1 MMYILCVAN
10 CGHPELSFS
19 SIASNDSHTPNTLGY
34 DSEDLPIEGKTVRFD
49 CPPGS
54 MLTGP
59 NSATCSENGEWEPDP
74 SQLICKKG

>member
-10 CGHPELSFS
+10 CGHPELK
-19 SIASNDSHTPNTLGY
+19 ASNDSHVPNIVDY
-34 DSEDLPIEGKTVRFD
+34 EDLPIEGETVRFD
-49 CPPGS
+49 CLPGS

-74 SQLICKKG
+74 SQLMCKKG